1 MNRDIIAGQWKQF
14 VGEMKTR
21 WGKLTDNDFTEVEGN
36 ADKLV
41 GKIQERYGYAKDRA
55 QQEVDDFFAARK
67 A

>member
-1 MNRDIIAGQWKQF
+1 
-14 VGEMKTR
+14 MKTR

-55 QQEVDDFFAARK
+55 QQEVDDFFTARK